1 LSRRRLIA
9 SLRTRAQYCNRL
21 ATMSRENVTDQQRH
35 LELLAGYRPGSEL
48 ARAVGARIRTERLAV
63 GLTQTEAA
71 RLLGISRPFLS
82 GIEHGHRVA
91 SPDLL
96 RAICRWRGADVSEL
110 LFGPEQDTEVAEPVD
125 AYSPTATRLPV
136 VGRAS
141 ADPLTDMAWDPIDP
155 PEWLE
160 IPRAARLIEV
170 RGDSMRPL
178 AWPGQHVIVLPE
190 RPNDGDLAVVQ
201 LRDGRLL
208 FKRIWWAARGRRASL
223 LSLRAEE
230 PEPPIEVPARE
241 IARLWRVIGVLYV

>member
-1 LSRRRLIA
+1 MGSETGKPPVRSRRHRGQDKPDQ
-9 SLRTRAQYCNRL
+9 SPGRTG
-21 ATMSRENVTDQQRH
+21 
-35 LELLAGYRPGSEL
+35 GYRPGTAL
-48 ARAVGARIRTERLAV
+48 ARAVGQRIRAERLAA

-71 RLLGISRPFLS
+71 RQLGISRPHLS
-82 GIEHGHRVA
+82 DIERGRRVA
-91 SPDLL
+91 SADLL
-96 RAICRWRGADVSEL
+96 RAICGWRGAHPSEI
-110 LFGPEQDTEVAEPVD
+110 LFGAEQTSDVAEPVEP
-125 AYSPTATRLPV
+125 YEPTASRLPV

-141 ADPLTDMAWDPIDP
+141 ADPLTDMAWDPVDP
-155 PEWLE
+155 PEWIE

-201 LRDGRLL
+201 LRDGRTL

-223 LSLRAEE
+223 VSVRTEE